1 MDHIVDVLGSL
12 ASASPWIA
20 IIAAAAAAA
29 IVWRSL
35 WTIGPTEV
43 GVGIAGLVPIAMR
56 FRQSPENL
64 PAAAQE
70 ERAPVGG
77 NGNDRVVR

>member
-1 MDHIVDVLGSL
+1 MDRIVDVLGFL

-20 IIAAAAAAA
+20 IIVAAAAAV

-43 GVGIAGLVPIAMR
+43 GLGLGGLVPLAMR
-56 FRQSPENL
+56 FLQSRENL